1 MSSKLSK
8 KQLINDIKV
17 FYLKQGKECEG
28 IMKISKNKL
37 LEIVIENDIPHIDN
51 ETLKKE
57 IEETEKYNYYMEI
70 IYYNFIKFNNPS
82 SNIIRDIHHNKKI
95 TSTELNDIIKNNHL
109 IFANDIEETKTLVM
123 ELFNCIHKY
132 CSTTNT
138 KNTIQYKSL
147 SSIIS
152 FLTNLNS
159 SSLLKDE

>member
-28 IMKISKNKL
+28 IMKISKTKL

-51 ETLKKE
+51 DTLKKE
-57 IEETEKYNYYMEI
+57 IEETEKFNYYRDV

-82 SNIIRDIHHNKKI
+82 PDVIREIHNNLNMTSSELYAII
-95 TSTELNDIIKNNHL
+95 NDNHL
-109 IFANDIEETKTLVM
+109 IFANDIDETKTLV
-123 ELFNCIHKY
+123 LDLSNSIHKY

-138 KNTIQYKSL
+138 KNTIQFKTIP
-147 SSIIS
+147 SIIS
-152 FLTNLNS
+152 FLNNLNS
-159 SSLLKDE
+159 S